1 MEYVCLDIPEA
12 RDKVIANKG
21 SAGSDGM
28 SVFELPMFLEVHG
41 ENIKQKLRDGRY
53 IPSPVRR
60 VDIPK
65 PNGGT
70 RMLGIPTALDRT
82 IQQAIAMELELEFEP
97 QFSEHSYG
105 FRPGRSAQ
113 MAVRQAQSYIKEGY
127 RWVVEIDLSKF
138 FDRVNHDILMNR
150 IARVIDDKP
159 LLKLIRR
166 YLNAGI
172 MEDGLVKPRTEGVP
186 QGSPLSPLLSNI
198 MLTELDWELEK
209 RGLKFCRYADDCNIF
224 VKSEVAAKR
233 ALENITRYLEEVL
246 KLRVNRDKSG
256 TFRPCDSV
264 FLGYTFSKG
273 NFSSPVVAEKS
284 LKRLAAKL
292 RGIFHS
298 ARGTS
303 LQATIKRLTQ
313 ILRGWRNYFD
323 LDTRK
328 EFFERLDLLIHRHLR
343 KLVWLAWKKP
353 RTRRRE
359 FLKRGISP
367 ETARKAASSG
377 KGAWRNARTPVMHM
391 VIPIKLLV
399 HLGLYSLSRKAI
411 CW

>member
-1 MEYVCLDIPEA
+1 
-12 RDKVIANKG
+12 
-21 SAGSDGM
+21 
-28 SVFELPMFLEVHG
+28 
-41 ENIKQKLRDGRY
+41 
-53 IPSPVRR
+53 
-60 VDIPK
+60 
-65 PNGGT
+65 
-70 RMLGIPTALDRT
+70 
-82 IQQAIAMELELEFEP
+82 
-97 QFSEHSYG
+97 
-105 FRPGRSAQ
+105 

-273 NFSSPVVAEKS
+273 DFSRPVVAEKS
-284 LKRLAAKL
+284 CKRLAARL
-292 RGIFHS
+292 RKIFYS

-303 LQATIKRLTQ
+303 LKATIQRLTQ
-313 ILRGWRNYFD
+313 VLRGWRNYFY
-323 LDTRK
+323 LDTRVR
-328 EFFERLDLLIHRHLR
+328 FFQRLDTRIHRHLR
-343 KLVWLAWKKP
+343 KLVWLAWKNP

-359 FLKRGISP
+359 FLRRGFST
-367 ETARKAASSG
+367 EEARKAASSG
-377 KGAWRNARTPVMHM
+377 KGAWRNARTPIMSQV
-391 VIPIKLLV
+391 VPTELLV
-399 HLGLYSLSRKAI
+399 RLGLYSLSRKAI